1 MPLAFDVDI
10 FYYFYFLRHIIM
22 TSAFIAISKLKQIN
36 MTEKQLTNF
45 LSYLSQ
51 EVFREYLSNSDI
63 YKGKYDELTK
73 DAVMQ
78 IYGN

>member
-1 MPLAFDVDI
+1 
-10 FYYFYFLRHIIM
+10 M

-45 LSYLSQ
+45 LFYLSQ
-51 EVFREYLSNSDI
+51 EVFREYLSNADI
-63 YKGKYDELTK
+63 YKGKYDELMK

-78 IYGN
+78 IDGN